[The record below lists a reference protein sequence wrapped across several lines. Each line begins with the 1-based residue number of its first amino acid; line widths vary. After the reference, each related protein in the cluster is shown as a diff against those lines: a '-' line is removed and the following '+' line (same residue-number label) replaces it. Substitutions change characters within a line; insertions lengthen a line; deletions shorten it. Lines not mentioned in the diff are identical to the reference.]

1 MSVAEI
7 YVRNTPCTNR
17 SCKKQTYVLAHSV
30 LVSVMVCDGLR
41 LCMVALGYCWIVNW
55 DESNWLR
62 GFTYGAY
69 PHQDNSQALIVAFV
83 ADVAV
88 VIDMKRVSRAKF
100 PLLLVDSRSNTV
112 CKKCADKRVD
122 AYFNIS
128 ASTKYNT
135 YNVYNTSNTC
145 IDCLKRDKVNTP
157 CTCCEHIV
165 ADVQSQKD

>member
-1 MSVAEI
+1 MDSV
-7 YVRNTPCTNR
+7 V
-17 SCKKQTYVLAHSV
+17 
-30 LVSVMVCDGLR
+30 VSVIACDVLR
-41 LCMVALGYCWIVNW
+41 ACMVALGYRWIVNR

-83 ADVAV
+83 ADVAVVAVVAV

-135 YNVYNTSNTC
+135 SNVYNTSNTC
-145 IDCLKRDKVNTP
+145 IACFKRYKVNTP